1 MDTTDNETKN
11 PTQRKRIIDDWELDD
26 LFEEFNKTSLILAR
40 EINDPHKDY
49 LEMYHD
55 LEAQLSKE
63 DALRQMYI
71 FFKNLLSADLKGR
84 SDTEVKTIVIKIMMM
99 YKIL

>member
-1 MDTTDNETKN
+1 MAVTE
-11 PTQRKRIIDDWELDD
+11 RKRIIDNWDIDD
-26 LFEEFNKTSLILAR
+26 LFEEFNKTSVILAR
-40 EINDPHKDY
+40 EIKDPHKDY
-49 LEMYHD
+49 LEMYSD

-84 SDTEVKTIVIKIMMM
+84 NDTEVKSIVINIMMM